1 MCHLTK
7 NVYVRDY
14 YGYQLPFDD
23 INQKLLLYIFFST
36 FEFLQYPLVLLF
48 IECTSWT
55 CLYYMDIHQTNRY
68 WVMGGLY
75 NNY

>member
-23 INQKLLLYIFFST
+23 INQKLLLYIFFFNFWIST
-36 FEFLQYPLVLLF
+36 ISISITIYRMHIVDLPILYGHSSNEPVLANGWAL
-48 IECTSWT
+48 
-55 CLYYMDIHQTNRY
+55 
-68 WVMGGLY
+68 
-75 NNY
+75 